1 MRGGAKRE
9 RGAILIWAVLGLI
22 MVGSMLALAINVGR
36 MVSVRGA
43 LQNGTDSSALAAAA
57 ELNGQETGISSGQEA
72 AVALAA
78 LHTTDS
84 GLSVAVDPA
93 ADVVFGH
100 WDHDTRAFTPIAGRT
115 VADLRII
122 NAVQVAAGR
131 ETARANP
138 VPVAFGG
145 AFVTRHTVDVSTR
158 SIAVGGGPAEAKCAF
173 PAAFADCIMVKADGS
188 LDCSERFYVLNSD
201 WQDNLGLTS
210 LDPDDPASV
219 PNIKEALHRC
229 VETSIGDEIPVT
241 NGNML
246 QPISV
251 DPYFNDLPLEVTSPV
266 VHVERC
272 EPAHFEPCNQTAA
285 DGPCM
290 NAKFVGDLPIVGY
303 ATFVICYVT
312 GANVGTWPPANWP
325 VEECGRAPILEDFPG
340 VDPNQW
346 PDPFLKQTFFLKHRC
361 NVTTEGPDAGV
372 AGGDFFGTS
381 SPRSRLVR

>member
-9 RGAILIWAVLGLI
+9 RGAILIWAVLGLV

-57 ELNGQETGISSGQEA
+57 ELNGQEIGISNGQDA
-72 AVALAA
+72 AVVLAA
-78 LHTTDS
+78 AHTTDS
-84 GLSVAVDPA
+84 GLNVTVDPA
-93 ADVVFGH
+93 ADVVFGV
-100 WDHDTRAFTPIAGRT
+100 WDRGTRAFTPVAGRT
-115 VADLRII
+115 AGDLRTI
-122 NAVQVAAGR
+122 NAVQVSAGR
-131 ETARANP
+131 ETARANA

-145 AFVTRHTVDVSTR
+145 AFVQRRSVDVATR
-158 SIAVGGGPAEAKCAF
+158 SIAVGGGPCESKCAF
-173 PAAFADCIMVKADGS
+173 PAVFADCIMVKADGS
-188 LDCSERFYVLNSD
+188 LDCDERYYVLNSD

-210 LDPDDPASV
+210 LDPDEPASV
-219 PNIKEALHRC
+219 PNIKDALHNC
-229 VETSIGDEIPVT
+229 VETSADTPIPVT
-241 NGNML
+241 NGNAL

-251 DPYFNDLPLEVTSPV
+251 DPYFNDVPLEVSSPV

-272 EPAHFEPCNQTAA
+272 EPAHFEPCDQATIG
-285 DGPCM
+285 GPCM

-325 VEECGRAPILEDFPG
+325 VAECGPPPTLADFPG

-346 PDPFLKQTFFLKHRC
+346 PDPFLKHTFFLKHRC
-361 NVTTEGPDAGV
+361 YVEETGPDSGV
-372 AGGDFFGTS
+372 AGCGFFGTS
-381 SPRSRLVR
+381 STRSRLVR